1 MCVFVCLWVCVYVT
15 NVCVYVYLFVCL
27 LCAVAVNC
35 QLHNTDA
42 FTYPTNTYPHPQMFS
57 DGDMYAK
64 YEDMRVQLD
73 GPFVAIANQSDTTH
87 ATTQATTPA
96 TTQVQFAQR

>member
-1 MCVFVCLWVCVYVT
+1 
-15 NVCVYVYLFVCL
+15 
-27 LCAVAVNC
+27 
-35 QLHNTDA
+35 
-42 FTYPTNTYPHPQMFS
+42 MFS

-73 GPFVAIANQSDTTH
+73 GPFVANATQSDTPTH